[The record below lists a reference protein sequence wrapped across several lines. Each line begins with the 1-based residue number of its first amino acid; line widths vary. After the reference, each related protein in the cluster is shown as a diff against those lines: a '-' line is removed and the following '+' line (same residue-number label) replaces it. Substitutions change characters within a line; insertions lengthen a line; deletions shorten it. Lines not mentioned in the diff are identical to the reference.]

1 MLAIFCC
8 LLFQSN
14 EDVTLSP
21 YAYPATVAETF
32 QGNQAQG
39 RDIYLNDFE
48 QYLHLSTPWPGHNFS
63 LWTVFVSDEAYSG
76 EKILGGF
83 SLRTSGEAWAIS
95 ESFAVTQDIKHV
107 SIKMQAV
114 FLFGNNTWQI
124 VPQGSEFVMARFIVN
139 PDGSVSVFDA
149 DSQDEPIPTPG
160 QVRTTYLAGYWDQL
174 EFKLDRQENRYH
186 IFLNDQHIHTGT
198 PFTTEITN
206 LVVAQTMRS
215 TNANMAL
222 DAIEIR
228 EDLQAV
234 PTLSP
239 YGLVALVLAM
249 LAAALLL
256 RRRRF
261 VT

>member
-1 MLAIFCC
+1 MLALFCC
-8 LLFQSN
+8 LLVLGDQ
-14 EDVTLSP
+14 EVTLSP
-21 YAYPATVAETF
+21 YAYPATEAETF

-63 LWTVFVSDEAYSG
+63 LWDVNITDQAYSG
-76 EKILGGF
+76 EKILFGS
-83 SLRTSGEAWAIS
+83 SLLTTGEAWAIS
-95 ESFAVTQDIKHV
+95 ESFSVANYIKHV
-107 SIKMQAV
+107 SIKMQTR
-114 FLFGNNTWQI
+114 FIIGINTWQI

-139 PDGSVSVFDA
+139 PDGSVSAFDA
-149 DSQDEPIPTPG
+149 DSQGDPTPTPG
-160 QVRTTYLAGYWDQL
+160 QVRLTYLDGSWDQV
-174 EFKLDRQENRYH
+174 EFKLDRQGNRYH
-186 IFLNDQHIHTGT
+186 LFLNDEHIHSGT
-198 PFTTEITN
+198 PFTADITN

-215 TNANMAL
+215 TSVGMWL

-228 EDLQAV
+228 EDLKAV

-256 RRRRF
+256 RRP
-261 VT
+261 

>member
-1 MLAIFCC
+1 
-8 LLFQSN
+8 LLVFGDQ
-14 EDVTLSP
+14 EVTLSP
-21 YAYPATVAETF
+21 YAYPAMGAETF

-63 LWTVFVSDEAYSG
+63 LWTVFISGDAYLG
-76 EKILGGF
+76 EKILGGI
-83 SLRTSGEAWAIS
+83 SLRTTGESWAIS
-95 ESFAVTQDIKHV
+95 ESFSVAQDIEHV
-107 SIKMQAV
+107 SIKMQTI
-114 FLFGNNTWQI
+114 FIRGINTWQI

-139 PDGSVSVFDA
+139 PDGSVSAFDA
-149 DSQDEPIPTPG
+149 DSQGEPTPTPG

-174 EFKLDRQENRYH
+174 EFKLDRQGNRYH
-186 IFLNDQHIHTGT
+186 IFLNDQHIHSGT

-215 TNANMAL
+215 TRPRMAL

-228 EDLQAV
+228 EDLKAV